1 MKIVQCMEKV
11 KGINHKNTIEVFYP
25 ELRNNQKYSS
35 TQVVH
40 LKHGPKLT
48 ADINPEIFDDS
59 DSLERSLSFGNILE
73 RKKDK

>member
-1 MKIVQCMEKV
+1 MKIVQCTEKV

-25 ELRNNQKYSS
+25 ELRHNQKYSL
-35 TQVVH
+35 THVVH
-40 LKHGPKLT
+40 LKHGQKLT

-59 DSLERSLSFGNILE
+59 DSLERSLSFNNILD